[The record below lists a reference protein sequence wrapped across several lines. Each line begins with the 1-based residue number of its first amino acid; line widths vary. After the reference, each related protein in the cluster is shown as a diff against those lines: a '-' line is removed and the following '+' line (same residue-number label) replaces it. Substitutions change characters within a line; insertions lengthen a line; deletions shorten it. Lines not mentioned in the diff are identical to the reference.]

1 MKTTFLLILAL
12 LITFMIKATGQ
23 GIIIDHSC
31 IDVSA
36 IPSNIIDS
44 IKQNKRFQWCG
55 QSHSH
60 QVPSGMKLLEEDFPY
75 LDVTVGDGTNGISS
89 SGGWLP
95 DPNGTFCMMDG
106 LQLFS
111 NNCGNCCLSIY
122 PHEYWNGSNHVAN
135 FQRTFVTCFPDIN
148 VSGFVWCGEL
158 ESASFEYVQA
168 YLDTMEAHE
177 VAYPDIQFIYATGH
191 SQNNG
196 SYGYNRHQRNE
207 QIRQYCLDNNKV
219 LFDFGDLDCWS
230 NGEFSYYIYN
240 GDTIPAQHPDYN
252 GNTYHHTN
260 ALSCKNKART
270 VWYMMALLSGW
281 QANNNNNPPQ
291 IENQSFNIDENS
303 PNGTTVGTVIAFDPD
318 IGQTLTY
325 SILSGNTNN
334 AFQLNISNGTLTVQ
348 NSTEL
353 NYESNPVF
361 TLTVQVEDNGLG
373 NLTDQATITINLNDV
388 NEPPII
394 DPQEITVNFDAFF
407 IYGEINN
414 NFHSIGFVEAY
425 DPDAGQTI
433 SFSCVSGNEKQIW
446 SLDEL
451 TGEIVMVNPYRL
463 ILIEDFSYPLLIEVK
478 DNSLQQL
485 TASAIFTINVHLY
498 NLTEYLEGQNLFSAD
513 ISVNSTNDLTY
524 KVYPNPSNNN
534 ILLEAENIGE
544 GIINLT
550 ILNLNGEIV
559 MKKGI
564 SSEGSILKDNID
576 ISELSKGMYIINIQ
590 IGEAVIFNRFIK
602 K

>member
-1 MKTTFLLILAL
+1 MKTIFLLTLAI

-23 GIIIDHSC
+23 GIIIDHNC
-31 IDVSA
+31 TDVNA

-44 IKQNKRFQWCG
+44 IKQNRRFQWCG
-55 QSHSH
+55 RSHSH
-60 QVPSGMKLLEEDFPY
+60 QIREGLWLLEQDSSTFDVALDF
-75 LDVTVGDGTNGISS
+75 VS
-89 SGGWLP
+89 LP
-95 DPNGTFCMMDG
+95 D
-106 LQLFS
+106 S
-111 NNCGNCCLSIY
+111 NNKFNIMEGLSMFNQCDNCCYTYVY
-122 PHEYWNGSNHVAN
+122 PFAYWSGSDARDNLDK
-135 FQRTFVTCFPDIN
+135 TLGDCETTLN
-148 VSGFVWCGEL
+148 VSGFCWCAEMDTA
-158 ESASFEYVQA
+158 SAA
-168 YLDTMEAHE
+168 YLQEYIDTIEVYE
-177 VAYPDIQFIYATGH
+177 VAYPDVDFIYCTGT
-191 SQNNG
+191 SESVTG
-196 SYGYNRHQRNE
+196 SAGHNRWTRNE
-207 QIRQYCLDNNKV
+207 ELRTYCINNNKI
-219 LFDFGDLDCWS
+219 LFDFADLDAWKD
-230 NGEFSYYIYN
+230 GEFNYYIYD
-240 GDTIPAQHPDYN
+240 GDTVPTQHTGYDSTWY
-252 GNTYHHTN
+252 HTN
-260 ALSCKNKART
+260 VAGMRNKARAI
-270 VWYMMALLSGW
+270 WYMMALLSGW
-281 QANNNNNPPQ
+281 QTNTYNNPPQ

-334 AFQLNISNGTLTVQ
+334 AFQLNMSNGMLTVQ

-414 NFHSIGFVEAY
+414 HFHSIGFVEAY

-433 SFSCVSGNEKQIW
+433 SFSCVSGNEKQVW

-478 DNSLQQL
+478 DNSPQQL
-485 TASAIFTINVHLY
+485 TASAILTINVHLY

-524 KVYPNPSNNN
+524 KVYPNPSNNK

-564 SSEGSILKDNID
+564 SSEGIILKDNLD

-590 IGEAVIFNRFIK
+590 MGDTVVSERFIK